1 MLRLARDRE
10 TGLRAGGL
18 LNPRNEGP
26 LIDGESSVAAGA
38 RGGSGLAIG
47 TASPRIGVGPGTGA
61 DTGWGFGG
69 TGAGANN
76 VAPHIPQKRLSSG
89 FSLPHRGQR
98 NEPPGLP
105 IDYDILKL

>member
-18 LNPRNEGP
+18 LSPRNDGP

-38 RGGSGLAIG
+38 RGGSGLANG
-47 TASPRIGVGPGTGA
+47 AASPRIGVGP
-61 DTGWGFGG
+61 
-69 TGAGANN
+69 GAGANN
-76 VAPHIPQKRLSSG
+76 VAPHIPQKRFSPG

-98 NEPPGLP
+98 TDPPSLP